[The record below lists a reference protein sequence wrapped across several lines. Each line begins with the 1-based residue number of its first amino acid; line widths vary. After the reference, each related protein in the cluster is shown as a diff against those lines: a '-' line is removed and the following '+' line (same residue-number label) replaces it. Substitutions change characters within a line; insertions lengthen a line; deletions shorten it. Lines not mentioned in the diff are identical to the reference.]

1 VEGRKGKEK
10 DSVGRRVA
18 VEKMEHHQGGDAE
31 EDQQAQRMVYWET
44 TGKICPSPRRPK
56 RRDAGRRNATHQT

>member
-18 VEKMEHHQGGDAE
+18 MGKMEHHQGGDTE
-31 EDQQAQRMVYWET
+31 EDQQAQMMVYWET
-44 TGKICPSPRRPK
+44 TGKICPSSRRPK